1 MQASFRNFGSAWA
14 IGFLDL
20 FESQKPDLED
30 LLVQQFVQH

>member
-20 FESQKPDLED
+20 FESQTLDPEVLFVPKFE
-30 LLVQQFVQH
+30 QQ